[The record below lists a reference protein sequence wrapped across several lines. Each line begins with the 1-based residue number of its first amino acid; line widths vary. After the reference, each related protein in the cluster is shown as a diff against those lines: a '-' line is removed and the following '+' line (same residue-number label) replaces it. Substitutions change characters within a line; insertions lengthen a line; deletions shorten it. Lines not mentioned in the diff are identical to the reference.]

1 MANTIAKRIN
11 LFIIELFLTS
21 PMARNGGHSGSVE
34 LINCDLLVVDLFLA
48 LLLLFHEA
56 HYLCA
61 DLQQI
66 SAAGQLPDGDLCA
79 LRCCYQLSRCGI
91 DPQCGIVRHAL
102 HTEYLVCGV
111 GIDDDRV
118 GRRFLS
124 GGRNPWRVGEGDFDN
139 VFHTLFSQQIT
150 LMVNQLYSV
159 FYEDPFADSGN
170 VFRSVGTG
178 VSVLHGEL
186 VCCDR

>member
-1 MANTIAKRIN
+1 MVANTIAKRIN

-21 PMARNGGHSGSVE
+21 QIIRNGGHSGSVE
-34 LINCDLLVVDLFLA
+34 LINFDLLVDLLLA
-48 LLLLFHEA
+48 LWLLFHEA

-66 SAAGQLPDGDLCA
+66 GAAWQVSDGDLCT
-79 LRCCYQLSRCGI
+79 LRCCHQLSRCGI

-118 GRRFLS
+118 GRRLS
-124 GGRNPWRVGEGDFDN
+124 GSAPDRGCPTSTNRPSLPINR
-139 VFHTLFSQQIT
+139 LFVT
-150 LMVNQLYSV
+150 N
-159 FYEDPFADSGN
+159 
-170 VFRSVGTG
+170 
-178 VSVLHGEL
+178 
-186 VCCDR
+186 